1 MGPEIQAVVCREAGG
16 WEKQGGE
23 EVAEGMT
30 QGRKNPCQRMPAL
43 PSAACGG
50 LSGPIEGKRE
60 DKRGSAVC
68 STADSTHT
76 AESYLSPGGL
86 GTFTSQRH
94 YCPPSEVSWE
104 IMQLVLPLASS
115 TSE

>member
-50 LSGPIEGKRE
+50 LSGPVEGKRE
-60 DKRGSAVC
+60 
-68 STADSTHT
+68 ADSTHT

-104 IMQLVLPLASS
+104 IMQLVLT
-115 TSE
+115 TS